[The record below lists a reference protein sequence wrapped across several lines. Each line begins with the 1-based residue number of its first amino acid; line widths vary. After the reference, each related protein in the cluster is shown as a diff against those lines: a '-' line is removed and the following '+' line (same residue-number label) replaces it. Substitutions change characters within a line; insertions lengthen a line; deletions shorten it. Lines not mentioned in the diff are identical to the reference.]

1 MSPLGPKENSRSGTD
16 AVTVACYTPGTR
28 IATQRGEVP
37 VEDLRVG
44 DRVITRDD
52 GLQPVRWTGR
62 KALTWHQLAAN
73 PHIRPI
79 LIRRGSLGNDLP
91 EQDMM
96 VSPNHRLLV
105 TADRTPLRI
114 DTPEAL
120 VAAKNLV
127 DHRGIKPVQ
136 SLGTSYLHFMCD
148 RHQAVLANGTWAESF
163 QPGDQTLK
171 AIGNAQRQEILEL
184 FPELKTET
192 GRAHYAPVRPEAM
205 QAEDLPLGR

>member
-1 MSPLGPKENSRSGTD
+1 MPVLGPKQNSRPGTD
-16 AVTVACYTPGTR
+16 PVTVACYTPGTQ

-52 GLQPVRWTGR
+52 GLQAIRWIGR

-105 TADRTPLRI
+105 AGNRTALRL
-114 DTPEAL
+114 DAPEAL

-127 DHRGIKPVQ
+127 DHRGIKTVQ

-163 QPGDQTLK
+163 HPADPTLN
-171 AIGNAQRQEILEL
+171 AIGNAQRQEIFEL
-184 FPELKTET
+184 FPELKTEA
-192 GRAHYAPVRPEAM
+192 GQKRYVPVRPDAAR
-205 QAEDLPLGR
+205 AEELPLGP